1 MKFYHE
7 INLLYNRILDRD
19 VDTEGY
25 STYKDFLEN
34 NGSLNELENMLKIS
48 DEYKKLIKKRK
59 IVKKVE
65 KPISREN
72 KQVIDL
78 TPIKVEESKPKYTDV
93 EVNIEKEKPK
103 YTDVEVEVNIEKK
116 VEKCDVEIQT
126 ENTIYNVN
134 EEPKKIKEFYKRD
147 IKRVLSPLN
156 SNEKKE
162 RVNVFGCFRN
172 NEDVFDKI
180 QDNFE
185 VIEEKNKD
193 VEFYYYFFENDST
206 DATPYLILD
215 FMRQRK
221 GRYTLTNVATKKWAD
236 VKALGRVQD
245 MAMYRNAMKD
255 LCTDYTN
262 SKYTVI
268 IDTGVDYDFTTYQ
281 RMVDVLDKNPDV
293 AMVTPYGIVK
303 GSKDKYYDTYAFE
316 GFAKSTKIDIKYDLF
331 NVKSAFGGFVV
342 IRTEVF
348 EKCYWEAIDEHR
360 SEHNFFCNMVRN
372 YGKVVI
378 ANRIKVEWTK

>member
-34 NGSLNELENMLKIS
+34 NGSLNDLENMLKKS

-59 IVKKVE
+59 LIKKIE
-65 KPISREN
+65 KPVIKEH
-72 KQVIDL
+72 KPIIDL
-78 TPIKVEESKPKYTDV
+78 TPIKVDEIKPKYIDA
-93 EVNIEKEKPK
+93 
-103 YTDVEVEVNIEKK
+103 EVEVNIVKN
-116 VEKCDVEIQT
+116 VEKCDAEIQT
-126 ENTIYNVN
+126 ENTIYTVN
-134 EEPKKIKEFYKRD
+134 EEPKKIKEVYKRD

-156 SNEKKE
+156 SNDKKE

-185 VIEEKNKD
+185 IIEEKNKD

-281 RMVDVLDKNPDV
+281 RMVDVLEKNPDV

-316 GFAKSTKIDIKYDLF
+316 GFAKSTKIDIK
-331 NVKSAFGGFVV
+331 
-342 IRTEVF
+342 
-348 EKCYWEAIDEHR
+348 
-360 SEHNFFCNMVRN
+360 
-372 YGKVVI
+372 
-378 ANRIKVEWTK
+378 